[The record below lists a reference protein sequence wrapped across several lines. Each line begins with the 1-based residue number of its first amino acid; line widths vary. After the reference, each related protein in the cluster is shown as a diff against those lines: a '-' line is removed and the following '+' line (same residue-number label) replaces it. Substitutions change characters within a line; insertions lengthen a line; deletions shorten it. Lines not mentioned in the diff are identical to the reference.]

1 MTPPQSGFRDGGG
14 GIMGGIKRKT
24 ILRRIEK
31 IENVG
36 CVGRKGKEGKN

>member
-1 MTPPQSGFRDGGG
+1 MTPHSQDLGTGGG
-14 GIMGGIKRKT
+14 HYGRNKKEND